1 MIEFCSK
8 VIPLAQGGAFR
19 RNKKLKVEPRYIP
32 CYIGS
37 IHEMAKSS
45 HKGFRNQFQP
55 ALLHLR
61 SLSGQLL
68 PLLQCYSTVQMHCV
82 TCYKGLLFFNA
93 EQLVW
98 FGLSLSVL
106 FGVYLLYIFVAN
118 GCQWCNHMT
127 WQWHFRAEAKFCPLG
142 WSRLHSHYTPQK
154 FIGISGC
161 DVKGK
166 CHMKDLQVNREH
178 EKERGRMEQK
188 YSGNIT

>member
-8 VIPLAQGGAFR
+8 VIPSVQGGAFR
-19 RNKKLKVEPRYIP
+19 RNKKLKVEPRYTP

-82 TCYKGLLFFNA
+82 TRYKGLLFFNA
-93 EQLVW
+93 EQLVR

-106 FGVYLLYIFVAN
+106 FGVTSFTVYICCKWLPMVQPYDLTVA
-118 GCQWCNHMT
+118 
-127 WQWHFRAEAKFCPLG
+127 F
-142 WSRLHSHYTPQK
+142 
-154 FIGISGC
+154 
-161 DVKGK
+161 
-166 CHMKDLQVNREH
+166 
-178 EKERGRMEQK
+178 
-188 YSGNIT
+188 